1 MGNVSPLNSLFE
13 ILKKLKYFWKYWNK
27 FKVLFKTPTTSTGKI
42 WVHERV
48 YLKLFSEISAD
59 VRTYLFNFVPNPRI
73 RSITEKQLIRGCL
86 VFIVIVRKLFLNMFE
101 PQVLCQQL
109 TIPLKRNLRTICW
122 NFSLK
127 NLVCLIKLSTYITFL
142 SDKFLCC
149 WEEFQKLKLERKKTS
164 CGWLM

>member
-27 FKVLFKTPTTSTGKI
+27 FKVFFKTPTTSTGKI

-59 VRTYLFNFVPNPRI
+59 VRTYIL
-73 RSITEKQLIRGCL
+73 
-86 VFIVIVRKLFLNMFE
+86 
-101 PQVLCQQL
+101 VLCQQL
-109 TIPLKRNLRTICW
+109 TIPLLRNLRTICW

-127 NLVCLIKLSTYITFL
+127 NLVCLVKLSTYITFL

-164 CGWLM
+164 CGWLMKRVIKLLHRGVQLKAVLNYDGRQQISNI

>member
-59 VRTYLFNFVPNPRI
+59 VRTYIL
-73 RSITEKQLIRGCL
+73 
-86 VFIVIVRKLFLNMFE
+86 
-101 PQVLCQQL
+101 VLCQQL
-109 TIPLKRNLRTICW
+109 TIPLLRNLRTICW
-122 NFSLK
+122 NFLSQKFGLPCKIANIHNISVWQISLLLRRISK
-127 NLVCLIKLSTYITFL
+127 IETGKKENIMWLVDVKRYQTIT
-142 SDKFLCC
+142 
-149 WEEFQKLKLERKKTS
+149 
-164 CGWLM
+164 